1 MWVKWCEVAQLC
13 PTLCNPMDCS
23 LPGSSVH
30 GIFEARVLEWGAIS
44 FSRGSS
50 RTRDRTR
57 VSRIVGR
64 CFTIWAIRELWMW
77 ELNYKESWI
86 PKNWC
91 FETVVL
97 EKTFESALNCKEIKP
112 VNPKGNQSRIFIG
125 RTDAEAETPILW
137 PPDVKNRLIG
147 KDPDAGK
154 DGRQEEK
161 GMTED
166 EMVGWHHQLDGH
178 EFEQAPG
185 YGHGQGSLACCSP
198 WGRRARHDWG
208 TEQQQQK
215 LSVMSVSPHASISFQ
230 TTLPTSPLHRPK

>member
-50 RTRDRTR
+50 RTRDRTQ
-57 VSRIVGR
+57 VPRIVGR

-125 RTDAEAETPILW
+125 RTDAEAETPVLW
-137 PPDVKNRLIG
+137 PPHAKSWLIG
-147 KDPDAGK
+147 KDSDAGS
-154 DGRQEEK
+154 DWGQEEK
-161 GMTED
+161 GTTED
-166 EMVGWHHQLDGH
+166 EMAGWYHQLYGH
-178 EFEQAPG
+178 EFEWNPG
-185 YGHGQGSLACCSP
+185 VGDGQGVLACRDS
-198 WGRRARHDWG
+198 
-208 TEQQQQK
+208 
-215 LSVMSVSPHASISFQ
+215 
-230 TTLPTSPLHRPK
+230 